1 MKANAV
7 NQLGVFNTSLNFN
20 LREPKKK
27 ASVIYAVVK
36 VGQKQVKIPLREKI
50 LTCAWNSK
58 KQECQF
64 LPALTQ
70 AENARNL
77 AVNEK
82 ISNVKF
88 CFYKNFLYLCNIGD
102 CVEQIKNYIE
112 TATPHNNETNSMGRP
127 KAATTLIKE
136 AFAEWKD
143 RGTAKESTVNQNKTT
158 VSKFCRYISEGKKAD
173 SARNYLTSKAIKEWA
188 DMMCEQGTAA
198 RTIDENCKLITKLI
212 NDYLSIKYD
221 LGRVVYKNISH
232 KVDGGKRTEVTE
244 EELQTLEMA
253 QDLNTKETEAKD
265 LFIMQCLTGVRV
277 SDLPKLF
284 SKDFTEGT
292 EDGVK
297 TLTIETK
304 KNEISAYIVVNEKI
318 ETLMQKYEGKRFK
331 HLQPKDA
338 KSFEERY
345 NRVLRALFAKC
356 GIEREITYKQQ
367 QGKKV
372 IEVTG
377 KLCNLI
383 TSHFARHTFI
393 TQKCREGWSAVKLK
407 FCTGHT
413 SDKMITEIY
422 SHLSKAE
429 NDDKNR
435 KQVVEE
441 YKRVQGVATQEQS
454 AQGATDII
462 KEKKSVLA
470 FLGAP
475 ADEFIDCED
484 IDTLDNL
491 IFRKYEKRLF
501 AQGVPVEKI
510 KEIYNGTGTVKDKK
524 RVLDALKMEMENASI

>member
-1 MKANAV
+1 MEANTV
-7 NQLGVFNTSLNFN
+7 NQLGNFNTSLNFN

-50 LTCAWNSK
+50 LTCAWNAK
-58 KQECQF
+58 KQECIY

-77 AVNEK
+77 QVNQK
-82 ISNVKF
+82 INDVKF
-88 CFYKNFLYLCNIGD
+88 CFHKNFLYLCNVWD
-102 CVEQIKNYIE
+102 CVEQIRNYIE

-127 KAATTLIKE
+127 KTATTLIKE

-143 RGTAKESTVNQNKTT
+143 RGTAKEKTVYQYKTT
-158 VSKFCRYISEGKKAD
+158 VDKFCRYIAERKKAD
-173 SARNYLTSKAIKEWA
+173 SARNYLTSKALKEWA
-188 DMMCEQGTAA
+188 DMMCEQDYNAK
-198 RTIDENCKLITKLI
+198 TIDDNCILIKKLI
-212 NDYLSIKYD
+212 NDSLHIKYG
-221 LGRVVYKNISH
+221 LEPVVYKKLSR
-232 KVDGGKRTEVTE
+232 KLDEGKRTEIKA

-253 QDLNTKETEAKD
+253 QDLNVKETEAKD
-265 LFIMQCLTGVRV
+265 LFMMQCLTGVRV

-284 SKDFTEGT
+284 SKDYTEGT

-304 KNEISAYIVVNEKI
+304 KNEISAYIIVNEKI

-338 KSFEERY
+338 KSFEDRY
-345 NRVLRALFAKC
+345 NRTLRALFAKC
-356 GIEREITYKQQ
+356 GIEREITYKEQK
-367 QGKKV
+367 GKKV

-393 TQKCREGWSAVKLK
+393 TQKCREGWSADKLK
-407 FCTGHT
+407 YCTGHT
-413 SDKMITEIY
+413 SDKMINEIY
-422 SHLSKAE
+422 SHLSRTEKD
-429 NDDKNR
+429 NKNI

-441 YKRVQGVATQEQS
+441 FKRVQGVATQEQS
-454 AQGATDII
+454 TQGATDMI

-470 FLGAP
+470 FLGAS

-524 RVLDALKMEMENASI
+524 KVLDALKKEMENASI